1 MSKPIFISPAGA
13 AASPEE
19 LVRKLISST
28 PDPALPEIKPARY
41 LDLAEKIVRS
51 GINWQDEETGRIIDP
66 YVHKETPTVTA
77 RYVGALGALMQQG
90 RCLDLAE
97 SCQKAM
103 EPVLSDL
110 ATVATNHGEFLVKE
124 SMMAYIALKDK
135 IDPAIRMR
143 WKNIYSSYDPETT
156 YGRTRTNEPNLEA
169 RQNYLTFALAG
180 EAIKKH
186 FNLADNREFVYTYL
200 EEQLA
205 RFDLLGMY
213 RDPKAPMVYDI
224 TPRMNLGLAEYYTT
238 YEEPYGSRLR
248 DLLRSGAM
256 CGLLYQSSCGEMPF
270 GGRSNQQNFVEA
282 SFAII
287 CELEARHW
295 KSAGDMLMAGVFRR
309 AAARAVNSIE
319 SYLITEPVFFNK
331 NRFPSETQYGRQR
344 NYGFYGAYTLLIAS
358 QLALAALV
366 ADESIPFAGT
376 TPAESGAFVW
386 QTTDIFHKI
395 FASVN
400 GSHIEIELFNYIH
413 YDAVGWGRWHV
424 NGIPPELT
432 FSTPAPDHQS
442 FISVLPAVESLAFG
456 AGIPGEGFTAD
467 LPITDPNSCNIR
479 DIKVTD
485 NMVEL
490 VIDWP
495 FAAGTVSEKITLS
508 ADSATVEAIN
518 HSGKPISYRV
528 PMLLTN
534 GESWGI
540 ISQRE
545 DGFEV
550 SYKNCQFVI
559 TSDSAKM
566 QEKWI
571 GSSRNGLYV
580 PGRFDSADNTIKVK
594 LQAYRQENKQ
604 D

>member
-1 MSKPIFISPAGA
+1 MSQPFFISSSGA
-13 AASPEE
+13 VASPEE
-19 LVRKLISST
+19 LVRKLITLT
-28 PDPALPEIKPARY
+28 PASALPEIKPARY
-41 LDLAEKIVRS
+41 LVLAEKIVRA
-51 GINWQDEETGRIIDP
+51 GINWQDEQTGRIIDP
-66 YVHKETPTVTA
+66 YVHQETPTVTA
-77 RYVGALGALMQQG
+77 RYIGALGALMQQG

-97 SCQKAM
+97 SCRKAM

-110 ATVATNHGEFLVKE
+110 ATVATNHGEFLDKE

-135 IDPAIRMR
+135 IDPETRLR
-143 WKNIYSSYDPETT
+143 WENIYSSYDPETT
-156 YGRTRTNEPNLEA
+156 YGRTRTNLPDLEA
-169 RQNYLTFALAG
+169 RQNYLTFALAW

-186 FNLADNREFVYTYL
+186 FDLADNREFVYTYL

-205 RFDLLGMY
+205 RFDQLGMY
-213 RDPKAPMVYDI
+213 RDPKSPIVYDI

-295 KSAGDMLMAGVFRR
+295 KAAGDMLMAGVFRR

-358 QLALAALV
+358 QLALASLV

-386 QTTDIFHKI
+386 STTDIFHKI

-400 GSHIEIELFNYIH
+400 GSHIEIELLHGPHF
-413 YDAVGWGRWHV
+413 DAVGWGRWHV

-432 FSTPAPDHQS
+432 FSTPVPNNQS
-442 FISVLPAVESLAFG
+442 FISVLPPVGSLTFG
-456 AGIPGEGFTAD
+456 AGTQEEGFTSNLPVTD
-467 LPITDPNSCNIR
+467 LANCNIR
-479 DIKVTD
+479 DIKVTAD
-485 NMVEL
+485 MVEL

-495 FAAGTVSEKITLS
+495 FAAGTVSEKISLS
-508 ADSATVEAIN
+508 ADSATVEAVN
-518 HSGKPISYRV
+518 HSGNPVSYRV

-534 GESWGI
+534 GESWGV

-550 SYKNCQFVI
+550 SYKNCKFVI
-559 TSDSAKM
+559 TSDSAPM

-580 PGRFDSADNTIKVK
+580 PARFDSATNTVKVK
-594 LQAYRQENKQ
+594 LQAFRQDDQQ